1 MRIDAR
7 KNLSLQPIGSSKG
20 YALASHTCAG
30 AGRNVL
36 KAISQQKLETS
47 LKLCWWV
54 FPNCHFT
61 GAPSFQGSKFKEKT
75 EWNHSKDASEGLL
88 GRRNLT
94 FNIEDIPSDIWSESR
109 ICPLRP
115 KGIRAAC
122 EQECGFCW
130 PPHSQPLCCYFRSF
144 ILSKIVTTLH
154 IVNNLNF
161 GVCCAGHAGGAV
173 DASDGAVKLRR
184 WGDKRLGVQLMTSF
198 IYTMNQY
205 NSYIL
210 YTNIYNR
217 IEYIYSI
224 IQCKSW
230 IRLLIVIVIRS
241 KSTIAARMLSEPLE
255 AIKAPGLW
263 LRGGSCC
270 LNNFTLVLHP

>member
-1 MRIDAR
+1 MRWPR
-7 KNLSLQPIGSSKG
+7 TH
-20 YALASHTCAG
+20 ALAQGGMCWRQSASKNW
-30 AGRNVL
+30 RPVL
-36 KAISQQKLETS
+36 SFVDGCFLTVISLG
-47 LKLCWWV
+47 
-54 FPNCHFT
+54 PH
-61 GAPSFQGSKFKEKT
+61 FQGSKFKEKT

-130 PPHSQPLCCYFRSF
+130 PPHSQPLCCYFRNF
-144 ILSKIVTTLH
+144 ILSKIVTTLR

-161 GVCCAGHAGGAV
+161 RVCCAGHAGGAV

-205 NSYIL
+205 NIYIL
-210 YTNIYNR
+210 YTKI
-217 IEYIYSI
+217 YIYI
-224 IQCKSW
+224 
-230 IRLLIVIVIRS
+230 
-241 KSTIAARMLSEPLE
+241 LE
-255 AIKAPGLW
+255 
-263 LRGGSCC
+263 
-270 LNNFTLVLHP
+270 LNTYIL